1 MSRKFTKDE
10 LLERVIKEK
19 LYVNS
24 RKMNTIEHFSYN
36 EYAVKVED
44 FIQSGITN
52 MELDALNYL
61 YNQYTITKDTLN
73 D

>member
-1 MSRKFTKDE
+1 MD
-10 LLERVIKEK
+10 
-19 LYVNS
+19 
-24 RKMNTIEHFSYN
+24 TIENFSYN

-44 FIQSGITN
+44 FIQSDITN